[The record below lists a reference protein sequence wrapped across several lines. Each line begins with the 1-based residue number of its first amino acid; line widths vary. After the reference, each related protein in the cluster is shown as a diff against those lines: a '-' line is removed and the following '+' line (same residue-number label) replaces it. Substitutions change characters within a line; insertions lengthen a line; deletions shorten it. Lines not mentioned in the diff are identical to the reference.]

1 MTGVQTCALPIYP
14 GNMQDVGNCITHK
27 YQIIYKCVVEKKSPL
42 KVARETNHSMRA
54 VDRYLRDFNC
64 VKTLYLDGKDEH
76 YINFVTKISLRVIDQ
91 YIDIINQYVKGL
103 DVAL

>member
-1 MTGVQTCALPIYP
+1 M
-14 GNMQDVGNCITHK
+14 K
-27 YQIIYKCVVEKKSPL
+27 
-42 KVARETNHSMRA
+42 A

-64 VKTLYLDGKDEH
+64 VKTLYLDDKDKH
-76 YINFVTKISLRVIDQ
+76 YIHFVTKISLRVIDQ